1 MVKPPVCNVCSSR
14 LQELNHAGGG
24 LGGGGGGEPFSE
36 KRTGENLLHAIS

>member
-1 MVKPPVCNVCSSR
+1 MVKPPVCDVCSSR

-24 LGGGGGGEPFSE
+24 VGGGGEPFSE